1 MRRLIFVPLLIIVAV
16 LAIGGGVGYWI
27 WDNYTFYRTDD
38 AQITGPIA
46 NISTPTTG
54 TLNTFNVKVGDTVTS
69 GQTIGTLTPATTA
82 QGGGTGSV
90 NITSPIN
97 GKIIAVSAVS
107 GQGVA
112 PGLAIAQV
120 ADLNSLN
127 VTAYVDE
134 TALNNIQN
142 GQSVDISIDA
152 YNGTS
157 FSGHVQQIVQ
167 ATASQFSLIPTTD
180 YASGNFTKVGQRV
193 PVMITLDGT
202 GGKDIVPGMS
212 ASVSIHI
219 H

>member
-16 LAIGGGVGYWI
+16 LAIGGGIGYWV

-38 AQITGPIA
+38 AQVTGKIA
-46 NISTPTTG
+46 NISAPAAG
-54 TLNTFNVKVGDTVTS
+54 TLDTFNVKVGDTVTA
-69 GQTIGTLTPATTA
+69 GQAIGTLTPT
-82 QGGGTGSV
+82 QGGAAGSI

-97 GKIIAVSAVS
+97 GTIIAAPGVQ
-107 GQGVA
+107 GQGVT

-120 ADLNSLN
+120 TDLRALN

-134 TALNNIQN
+134 NALNNIQN

-157 FSGHVQQIVQ
+157 FSGHVQQIIQ

-193 PVMITLDGT
+193 PVIVTLDGT

-212 ASVSIHI
+212 ASVTIHL